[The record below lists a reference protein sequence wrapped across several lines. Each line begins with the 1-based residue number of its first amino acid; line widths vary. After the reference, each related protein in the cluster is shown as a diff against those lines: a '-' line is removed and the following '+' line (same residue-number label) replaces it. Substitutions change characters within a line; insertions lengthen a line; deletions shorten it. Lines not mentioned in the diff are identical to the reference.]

1 MSVSEVTQLETSM
14 EEGKPLRVNEW
25 GTNGMWMLCLFM
37 ALLALLTLW
46 SAVRGN
52 SEAVAPAIAFSLFSL
67 FCARIAILG
76 LVVKDDGVRV
86 RTFWRTFDMTWG
98 EVDDFELRG
107 TVFRTSLRVKRA
119 DGKVIGA
126 QGLAARTAAEK
137 RRAQLVLDELRQRML
152 ERQH

>member
-1 MSVSEVTQLETSM
+1 MSVSEATQLNSSA

-25 GTNGMWMLCLFM
+25 GTNGMWMLCLIM

-52 SEAVAPAIAFSLFSL
+52 SEAVASAIAFSLFSVL
-67 FCARIAILG
+67 CGRIAMLG
-76 LVVKDDGVRV
+76 LVVKDDGVMV

-98 EVDDFELRG
+98 EVEDFELRG

-126 QGLAARTAAEK
+126 QGLAARTATEK
-137 RRAQLVLDELRQRML
+137 QRAQLILDELRQRLL